1 MKIIGIRGYHLGC
14 RLPEAQGNASGW
26 YDQRASLIIE
36 LIGDNGLSGWGE
48 TWHSP
53 GAAAGAIRETFAPLV
68 LGVDAR
74 NRRALWTS
82 LAFRLGYDRQGV
94 GMMAISAIDMALW
107 DLIARSEGVSIAAL
121 LGGRLRDRVFVY
133 ASGPY
138 FRPNGAPYRDYVREA
153 EGYRR
158 AGFRAIKM
166 KVGVTGRADGDV
178 AKAVRRAIGSD
189 CALMV
194 DGNHGYT
201 ARSAINAAGHM
212 EEADLLWFEE
222 PVLPNE
228 PAAYQR
234 IIDAVPMAIAGG
246 EALGGINAFRDFL
259 FPETLFDIVQPDL
272 AICGG
277 FSEVMRVAALAD
289 AASVPVVPHVW
300 GTAIN
305 LYASLQLTAVL
316 PGRHSGAVAHA
327 TFPWLELDRS
337 PNPLRTF
344 CGEPPLADDGTVS
357 IPDGPGLGIEISAA
371 DFEAFISDSWSLN
384 L

>member
-1 MKIIGIRGYHLGC
+1 MKIVGIRGYHVGC

-53 GAAAGAIRETFAPLV
+53 GAAAGAIRENLAALV
-68 LGVDAR
+68 LGADAC
-74 NRRALWTS
+74 NRRALWAGLTS
-82 LAFRLGYDRQGV
+82 RLGYDRQGV
-94 GMMAISAIDMALW
+94 SMMAISAIDMAVW
-107 DLIARSEGVSIAAL
+107 DLVARSEGVSIADL
-121 LGGRLRDRVFVY
+121 LGGRLRDRCFVY

-138 FRPNGAPYRDYVREA
+138 FRPNGDPYRDYVQEA
-153 EGYRR
+153 EGYRQ

-166 KVGVTGRADGDV
+166 KVGVSARADGAV
-178 AKAVRRAIGSD
+178 AKAVRQAIGPD

-201 ARSAINAAGHM
+201 ARGAINAAGHM
-212 EEADLLWFEE
+212 EDADLLWFEE

-228 PAAYQR
+228 PAAYKR
-234 IIDAVPMAIAGG
+234 IIDAVPMAVAGG

-259 FPETLFDIVQPDL
+259 FPTPLFDIVQPDL

-277 FSEVMRVAALAD
+277 FSEAVRIATLAD

-305 LYASLQLTAVL
+305 LYASLQLIAVL
-316 PGRHSGAVAHA
+316 PGRHTGVVAHA
-327 TFPWLELDRS
+327 AFPWLELDRS

-344 CGEPPLADDGTVS
+344 CGEPALAGDGTVS
-357 IPDGPGLGIEISAA
+357 IPDGPGLGIEIHTA
-371 DFEAFISDSWSLN
+371 DFEAFISDSWSVDE
-384 L
+384 